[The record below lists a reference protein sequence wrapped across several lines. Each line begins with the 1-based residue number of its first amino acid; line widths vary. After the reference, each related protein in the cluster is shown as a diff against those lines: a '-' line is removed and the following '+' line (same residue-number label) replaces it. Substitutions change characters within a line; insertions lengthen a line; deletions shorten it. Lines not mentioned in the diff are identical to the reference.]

1 MATTAPN
8 PLDPKYS
15 PGAEQARQDIMVGL
29 SIVMTIIGVSCVALR
44 VYTRGVIVRN
54 MGPEDWTMIAATVC
68 TVVFLVEIVAG
79 AKELKLGFS
88 AMSMTPTQMVNN
100 IKLVLAIVVTYKLIM
115 TLIKISILLIYLR
128 LAVTSTFKRLCQG
141 SIALLAVYQVVVIIV
156 VFTQCT
162 PLYKMW
168 DFFNKV
174 EGTCIDS
181 NVFYHVT
188 SIFHIIMDLWII
200 GLPVKLIMSIPRPP
214 REKIALYI
222 IFGLGIVS
230 LLASVLRLQSLRVL
244 TLSND
249 PFYDSLPINTWSM
262 VEVNIGILCASIP
275 TLKPLVSK
283 AQRNRTQHA
292 LMRSS
297 ERAER
302 VSNFGKSEKS
312 EQFEQFQ
319 KPEQSQPPEPK
330 ASSWA
335 WPRKEKSD
343 GFGDGDNMLIS
354 LHPFASGD
362 RRSYD
367 MEWEMAHRAPPVP
380 PKDGG
385 DPRGPPP
392 RYPDMAHSKSELALI

>member
-100 IKLVLAIVVTYKLIM
+100 I
-115 TLIKISILLIYLR
+115 
-128 LAVTSTFKRLCQG
+128 KRLCQG

-392 RYPDMAHSKSELALI
+392 RYPDMVHSKSELALI

>member
-15 PGAEQARQDIMVGL
+15 PGAEQARQDIMVG
-29 SIVMTIIGVSCVALR
+29 SSVVMTIIGVSCVALR

-54 MGPEDWTMIAATVC
+54 MGPEDWTMIAAAVF

-88 AMSMTPTQMVNN
+88 AMSMTPAQMVNN
-100 IKLVLAIVVTYKLIM
+100 IKLVLAIVVTYKMIM

-128 LAVTSTFKRLCQG
+128 LA
-141 SIALLAVYQVVVIIV
+141 LLAVYQVIVIIV
-156 VFTQCT
+156 VFAQCT
-162 PLYKMW
+162 PLYKLW

-181 NVFYHVT
+181 NIFYHVT
-188 SIFHIIMDLWII
+188 SLFHIIMDLWILV
-200 GLPVKLIMSIPRPP
+200 LPVKLIMSIPRPT
-214 REKIALYI
+214 REKVALYV

-230 LLASVLRLQSLRVL
+230 LLASLLRLQSLRVF

-292 LMRSS
+292 LMRSN

-302 VSNFGKSEKS
+302 VSNFGKTEKS
-312 EQFEQFQ
+312 EQFEQFE

-330 ASSWA
+330 ASSWS
-335 WPRKEKSD
+335 WPRKEKSE

-367 MEWEMAHRAPPVP
+367 MEWEMANRAPPVP

-385 DPRGPPP
+385 NSRGSPP
-392 RYPDMAHSKSELALI
+392 RYPDMAHSRI